1 MSNIPDGS
9 DAVFPA
15 PDSAPGPAPLA
26 DLSGRRI
33 LVIGGGGFIGRHTL
47 AALRRAGASVAVM
60 DVTPAPAGYAA
71 VDWITGS
78 ILDSSLVAS
87 AVAGCQGV
95 VFLANSSLPGS
106 SQADLTVEVT
116 AHVGATIKVAEI
128 CDTLKVGRFVFASSG
143 GTVYGHDPGPE
154 SVLHEDMATRPLNAY
169 GVSKLSIEHYLRIL
183 AGLRPM
189 RTLSLRLSN
198 PYGEGQRALRAQG
211 FVAAA
216 MQHGVEAREMTI
228 WGDGSVMRD
237 FIHVADVAEAFVA
250 GLGYGGPAGVIN
262 IGSGQAVSVREMAT
276 RVGAALGRPLRLRFE
291 PGRAIDV
298 RRNVLDITRARREL
312 GWAPRTGLE
321 QGLAKTAEWW
331 LKGLQ
336 PIIPE

>member
-1 MSNIPDGS
+1 MSMTTSDLAGGS
-9 DAVFPA
+9 PAAQSPAAAVA
-15 PDSAPGPAPLA
+15 ADILA
-26 DLSGRRI
+26 GRRI
-33 LVIGGGGFIGRHTL
+33 LVIGGGGFIGRHIL

-60 DVTPAPAGYAA
+60 DIAPAPAGYEA
-71 VDWITGS
+71 VDWINGS

-87 AVAGCQGV
+87 AAAGSDGV

-106 SQADLTVEVT
+106 SQADLAVEVQ

-128 CDTLKVGRFVFASSG
+128 CDTLQVAQFLFASSG
-143 GTVYGHDPGPE
+143 GTVYGHDPGPDIA
-154 SVLHEDMATRPLNAY
+154 LHEEMATRPLNAY

-183 AGLRPM
+183 GGLRRM

-198 PYGEGQRALRAQG
+198 PYGQGQRALRAQG

-216 MQHGVEAREMTI
+216 MQHGVEDRELTI
-228 WGDGSVMRD
+228 WGDGTVERD
-237 FIHVADVAEAFVA
+237 FIHVSDVAAAFVA
-250 GLGYGGPAGVIN
+250 GLAYRGPAQVMN
-262 IGSGQAVSVREMAT
+262 IGSGQAVSVRDMAA

-291 PGRAIDV
+291 PGRPIDV
-298 RRNVLDITRARREL
+298 RRNVLDIGRARQEL

-321 QGLAKTAEWW
+321 EGLAKTADWW

-336 PIIPE
+336 PLRPE